1 MGIFHWTIVVYQRE
15 SPAKLTY
22 PLKIV
27 DWKMKFPH
35 FLVKKGGAFWGTS
48 VSLPEGILSFTK
60 HVMTLGHQKPEA
72 YRPTGHWCNTT
83 CWVDVCC
90 WAWNGHTAPE
100 EIPPPWEP
108 GNLHEFRGD
117 MTHILRAYFSSF
129 FMGKAPPEKDG
140 RENHRLKHALDMGDM
155 LVSWRLGEWKGLNK
169 SKI

>member
-27 DWKMKFPH
+27 DWKVKFPH

-100 EIPPPWEP
+100 EIPPPH
-108 GNLHEFRGD
+108 GNLGTFMNLGVTWPIYWGPIFLH
-117 MTHILRAYFSSF
+117 FSW
-129 FMGKAPPEKDG
+129 E
-140 RENHRLKHALDMGDM
+140 RLKLTCAHLKRTVG
-155 LVSWRLGEWKGLNK
+155 
-169 SKI
+169 KIIDSNMPWIWGIC